1 MTTSEG
7 GAPREGAPQTLRP
20 AKSIKSPTML
30 PARRTVLALI
40 WVLPLVVFVAF
51 RATLAWVLAGAALLG
66 VAR

>member
-1 MTTSEG
+1 MTANEG

-20 AKSIKSPTML
+20 AQSIKSPTML

-51 RATLAWVLAGAALLG
+51 PATLVWVLAGAALPG
-66 VAR
+66 AAR